1 MSLTEGFSQ
10 TVADKKF
17 YLVDSLDLDVFNV
30 GEKLMVDS
38 CLKSFH
44 ESKNELYKIAALEF
58 IIEECYNEKIWP
70 KYNNY
75 LYDFLIQ
82 KIKKSK
88 NVETTKKL
96 LSPLATSIHNKAYFF
111 NEYGNYNN
119 ALRHYELS
127 LKIRKFL
134 GNEPDIGEALNYL
147 GYFHK
152 NHGNIQEAI
161 HYYHES
167 LKIRDKIGDKE
178 GASTTLNNLAVI
190 HLLQDNTS
198 QALTYFTK
206 SLEIRKSIGFKFGIA
221 ESLNNIGYLFHFYGD
236 PNCKQEK
243 DSCLYAGKQIA
254 LEYYKKSLIIRE
266 ELKNKKEIAMSLNN
280 IGAIYDAIG
289 DPECN
294 LSKESCKKLG
304 LQKAME
310 YYQRSLKLREEANDK
325 IGVGIS
331 LNNIGGVYLKLGER
345 ENAKTYIHKAL
356 SIYQKMGY
364 PENIG
369 NSSNLLA
376 EIYEQEK
383 KGMEALQMYKLH
395 IKMRDSLNNDKTQKA
410 SIEQQTKYEYEKQKA
425 LDDAEHEKQLAI
437 EKEAKAKQKV
447 ITYATAGGLILV
459 ALFLIFVFNRLQV
472 TRKQKAVIEEQ
483 KVVVEKAHHEL
494 EEKNKE
500 ITDSITYAKRIQEA
514 ILPSRYTLAENLK
527 NGFILYKPKDIVAGD
542 FYWMET
548 KTGSEWRVEGD
559 ENPSHKTQHSPLIL
573 FAAADCTG
581 HGVPGA
587 MVSVICS
594 NALSKTVLEEHI
606 VTPGKILDRTK
617 ELVVERLSKNEEDVK
632 DGMDISLCS
641 LNQQTNQLEWSGAN
655 NPLWI
660 IRSSR
665 HSGLDPESEDE
676 ILHQVRNDDAQY
688 RNDENFELIEYKP
701 DKQPIGKTDQT
712 KPFTTHQINLIKGD
726 TIYIFTDGYQDQ
738 FGGEKGK
745 KFKAAQLKELLL
757 GIQGKTMDEQK
768 ELLNNAFENWKGNL
782 EQVDD
787 VCIIG
792 VRI

>member
-1 MSLTEGFSQ
+1 MSFTAGFSQ

-17 YLVDSLDLDVFNV
+17 YLVDSLNLSELNDNDKQLLDSALTQY
-30 GEKLMVDS
+30 KLAKNDS
-38 CLKSFH
+38 TKFYWLDFISNNLSDDSWMKY
-44 ESKNELYKIAALEF
+44 NELLSVKCAEALKKNNSEYFKKIYASSLNNLGYAAENSGEIEKAINFYFAALKLY
-58 IIEECYNEKIWP
+58 EE
-70 KYNNY
+70 
-75 LYDFLIQ
+75 
-82 KIKKSK
+82 IK
-88 NVETTKKL
+88 
-96 LSPLATSIHNKAYFF
+96 NK
-111 NEYGNYNN
+111 E
-119 ALRHYELS
+119 
-127 LKIRKFL
+127 
-134 GNEPDIGEALNYL
+134 GEAYC
-147 GYFHK
+147 
-152 NHGNIQEAI
+152 
-161 HYYHES
+161 
-167 LKIRDKIGDKE
+167 
-178 GASTTLNNLAVI
+178 LNNLAVVFEN
-190 HLLQDNTS
+190 QDEYE
-198 QALTYFTK
+198 QALKYHLK
-206 SLEIRKSIGFKFGIA
+206 ALEVRKKLGID
-221 ESLNNIGYLFHFYGD
+221 EQIIQSLNNIGTY
-236 PNCKQEK
+236 
-243 DSCLYAGKQIA
+243 
-254 LEYYKKSLIIRE
+254 YYKIKD
-266 ELKNKKEIAMSLNN
+266 N
-280 IGAIYDAIG
+280 
-289 DPECN
+289 
-294 LSKESCKKLG
+294 
-304 LQKAME
+304 
-310 YYQRSLKLREEANDK
+310 
-325 IGVGIS
+325 
-331 LNNIGGVYLKLGER
+331 
-345 ENAKTYIHKAL
+345 ENALIYYFQAL
-356 SIYQKMGY
+356 KIAEKNNDFNHLALING
-364 PENIG
+364 NIG
-369 NSSNLLA
+369 NCYLHNINQNNGIEYFKKSIGIYNKMGDIRGEAWGLYNLGNVHLRRKEYSKAIEIFELSLKNAAKINYVALRINTYKMLFRTYALTKEWEKAYNYYHNYNLLN
-376 EIYEQEK
+376 
-383 KGMEALQMYKLH
+383 
-395 IKMRDSLNNDKTQKA
+395 DSLKNEETQTLVIK
-410 SIEQQTKYEYEKQKA
+410 QQTKYEYEKQKA
-425 LDDAEHEKQLAI
+425 IDDAEHEKQLAI

-447 ITYATAGGLILV
+447 IIYATAGGLILV
-459 ALFLIFVFNRLQV
+459 ALFLIFIFNRLQV

-660 IRSSR
+660 IRAVTSS
-665 HSGLDPESEDE
+665 SDE
-676 ILHQVRNDDAQY
+676 GGVSRSNNEY
-688 RNDENFELIEYKP
+688 ELLEYKP

-757 GIQGKTMDEQK
+757 GIQDKTMDEQK